1 MRTHSIK
8 TTYLIHE
15 ALVSNT
21 ELMKLIKDENIFL
34 VIGEEEAVFP
44 YAVIT
49 RTSIKT
55 PSRSNKDL
63 TSEDVVTFNIKV
75 YSDKYDVSVDV
86 ADAIRLFLERRVLT
100 DNNIKISQTE
110 LTFCSEQWV
119 GDAYQQNMDFQCTVE
134 NI

>member
-15 ALVSNT
+15 ALVSDT
-21 ELMKLIKDENIFL
+21 ELMKLIKEKNIFL
-34 VIGEEEAVFP
+34 VIGEEEAMFP

-55 PSRSNKDL
+55 PSRSNKDN
-63 TSEDVVTFNIKV
+63 SEDVVTFNIKV
-75 YSDKYDVSVDV
+75 YSDKYNVGIDV

-100 DNNIKISQTE
+100 DNNIRISQTE

-119 GDAYQQNMDFQCTVE
+119 GDAYLQNMDFQCTVE

>member
-15 ALVSNT
+15 ALVSDT
-21 ELMKLIKDENIFL
+21 ELMKLIPESNIYL
-34 VIGEEEAVFP
+34 VIGEPEAMFP

-55 PSRSNKDL
+55 PARTNKDC
-63 TSEDVVTFNIKV
+63 SEDTVTFNIKV

-100 DNNIKISQTE
+100 NGNIRISQTE
-110 LTFCSEQWV
+110 LTYSSEQWV

-134 NI
+134 NT